1 MGNSN
6 LSDARRDKNDEFYTQ
21 WRDIEVEMNAYLEY
35 NPDVF
40 RDKVVLLPCDDPT
53 WSNFTKYFALRF
65 DYLGLK
71 KLISTSY
78 APNSNKSGQF
88 YTPQESLFEGLE
100 YDEETDFERGKIF
113 ILENDEK
120 TRDGVINIDDIQWE
134 YLKGDGDF
142 RSPEVTK
149 LRDEADF
156 VITNPPFSL
165 FREFI
170 EWTLEGNCKFSVLG
184 NMNAVTYK
192 EIFPLIKENRMW
204 PGQEFNKSMNFAIP
218 SEYFIQE
225 GSEEVDSLGRN
236 IVKVPAI
243 CWFTNITHG
252 KRNEPLSLMTKA
264 DNERFNKTVTGNI
277 YAYKEYDN
285 YKAIEV
291 PSVSAIPSDYKGI
304 MGVPISFLTKYCPEQ
319 FEILG
324 IDFEVKEGTLGF
336 LKKEGYTGKVD
347 RGYIDG
353 KRKYARI
360 FIKHKNPES
369 SPENPS

>member
-6 LSDARRDKNDEFYTQ
+6 LHSAKRDKNDEFYTQ
-21 WRDIEVEMNAYLEY
+21 WRDIETEMNAYLEY

-88 YTPQESLFEGLE
+88 YTPQESLFEDIE
-100 YDEETDFERGKIF
+100 YDKEKDFERGKIF
-113 ILENDEK
+113 ILENDNK
-120 TRDGVINIDDIQWE
+120 TRDGVVNIDDIQWE
-134 YLKGDGDF
+134 YLQGDGDF

-170 EWTLEGNCKFSVLG
+170 AWVTGKGCQFAVLG
-184 NMNAVTYK
+184 NMNAATYK

-204 PGQEFNKSMNFAIP
+204 PGQEFNKTMNFAIP

-225 GSEEVDSLGRN
+225 GSEEVDNFGRN

-243 CWFTNITHG
+243 CWFTNIPHG

-264 DNERFNKTVTGNI
+264 DNERFNKKVTGNSL
-277 YAYKEYDN
+277 AYRKYDN
-285 YKAIEV
+285 YDAIEV
-291 PSVSAIPSDYKGI
+291 PSTSAIPSDYKGI

-319 FEILG
+319 FEIVHFRKGNDDKDLRL
-324 IDFEVKEGTLGF
+324 IDEN
-336 LKKEGYTGKVD
+336 GKSINP
-347 RGYIDG
+347 YM
-353 KRKYARI
+353 RI
-360 FIKHKNPES
+360 LIKHKNPES

>member
-1 MGNSN
+1 MGNSSLN
-6 LSDARRDKNDEFYTQ
+6 SAKREKNDEFYTQ
-21 WRDIEVEMNAYLEY
+21 WKDIEVEMNAYLEY

-40 RDKVVLLPCDDPT
+40 KDKVILLPCDDPT

-65 DYLGLK
+65 DYLGIK

-113 ILENDEK
+113 ILENDKK
-120 TRDGVINIDDIQWE
+120 TGDGVINIDDIQWE
-134 YLKGDGDF
+134 YLEGDGDF

-170 EWTLEGNCKFSVLG
+170 DWALKGDCQFSVIG
-184 NMNAVTYK
+184 NINAATYK
-192 EIFPLIKENRMW
+192 EFFPLIKENKVWLGYSTPTSFRT
-204 PGQEFNKSMNFAIP
+204 PANEDGVEENKVVPSWWYTSIP
-218 SEYFIQE
+218 
-225 GSEEVDSLGRN
+225 
-236 IVKVPAI
+236 
-243 CWFTNITHG
+243 HG
-252 KRNEPLSLMTKA
+252 KRYEPMSLMNMA
-264 DNERFNKTVTGNI
+264 DNKRFSKTYEN
-277 YAYKEYDN
+277 YEHAYKKYDN
-285 YKAIEV
+285 YNAIEV
-291 PSVSAIPSDYKGI
+291 PRINIIPSDYKGI
-304 MGVPISFLTKYCPEQ
+304 MGVPISFLVKYCPEQ

-324 IDFEVKEGTLGF
+324 TQRWSKSQELLDA
-336 LKKEGYTGKVD
+336 YTGNLNPPEKD
-347 RGYIDG
+347 KKTTINEKETYD
-353 KRKYARI
+353 RI